1 MSNEKDNR
9 KVSKIQDNPG
19 LFDGMSRTL
28 RLVLRLLAD
37 SRVNFFLKLLP
48 IGSLI
53 YLFSPLDAAIPFID
67 DAVIV
72 GLGTYA
78 FIELCPPEVV
88 EEHQAKLAGRDT
100 SHTSPD
106 DDSEVIDTSFTE
118 IDPK

>member
-1 MSNEKDNR
+1 M
-9 KVSKIQDNPG
+9 
-19 LFDGMSRTL
+19 
-28 RLVLRLLAD
+28 
-37 SRVNFFLKLLP
+37 NFFLKLLP

>member
-19 LFDGMSRTL
+19 LFNGMSRTL
-28 RLVLRLLAD
+28 RLVLRLLVD

-100 SHTSPD
+100 SYTSPD

>member
-1 MSNEKDNR
+1 MDNENNNR